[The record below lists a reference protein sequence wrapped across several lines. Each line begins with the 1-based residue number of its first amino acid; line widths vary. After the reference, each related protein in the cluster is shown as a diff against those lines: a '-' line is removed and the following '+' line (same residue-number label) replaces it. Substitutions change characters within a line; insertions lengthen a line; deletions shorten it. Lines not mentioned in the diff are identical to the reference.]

1 MKFKRLFTLLV
12 SFVISGCSAF
22 ARTQPTALPTV
33 VLDSEPTRQTAPQAI
48 GGEVT
53 ASGVVVPAQELP
65 HLSDHSSTD
74 TRATEMRQQPPHQQ
88 GSGCHVPVVA
98 LISHL

>member
-1 MKFKRLFTLLV
+1 MREPEMKFKRLFTLLV
-12 SFVISGCSAF
+12 SFVITGCSAF

-53 ASGVVVPAQELP
+53 ASGVVVPAQEA
-65 HLSDHSSTD
+65 HLVFTLS
-74 TRATEMRQQPPHQQ
+74 
-88 GSGCHVPVVA
+88 
-98 LISHL
+98 